1 MKRATCGMESIMI
14 NIFRKIPLF
23 SSLKDEEL
31 NAIARVSVVKNCP
44 KDSLIL
50 IEDDEGDALFIIRA
64 GKVKVTSFS
73 VTGKEIIFSILGA
86 GDFFGDMS
94 LLDGKPRSASVISME
109 ESSVYIL
116 RRVDFHRIIE
126 KHPNIALKLL
136 KELTSRLRKADERIE
151 SLALL
156 DVRGRVAGILLQLAG
171 ESGEKTPEGIVIRS
185 RPTHQDLANMVGT
198 TRETVTRILK
208 QMENGNY
215 IILSGK
221 DVTILDPER
230 LKRELYF

>member
-1 MKRATCGMESIMI
+1 MI
-14 NIFRKIPLF
+14 NIFREIPLF

-31 NAIARVSVVKNCP
+31 EAIARVSVLKNCP
-44 KDSLIL
+44 KDTLIL
-50 IEDDEGDALFIIRA
+50 IEDEEGDALFIIRE

-73 VTGKEIIFSILGA
+73 ETGKEVIFSILGV

-94 LLDGKPRSASVISME
+94 LLDGKPRSASVISIE

-116 RRVDFHRIIE
+116 RRADFHSIIE

-151 SLALL
+151 SLAFL
-156 DVRGRVAGILLQLAG
+156 DVRGRVAGILLQLAE

-208 QMENGNY
+208 QIENGNY
-215 IILSGK
+215 ITLSGK
-221 DVTILDPER
+221 DVTILDTER